1 MKKNLLIVTILSW
14 TCYGNAQICDSSLPI
29 LENFE
34 DAYEVSLCWDFIDAD
49 NDGRYWEVGDLG
61 GGNNGIKSASHIEGV
76 WPFTTDNWIISEG
89 INLTAVGSASLSWK
103 VKARDWNADNEKYT
117 VYVSTGKDISNFLS
131 SSSVSYSEDLN
142 GSGNQWQ
149 SRSLNA
155 SSLTGQMV
163 YVAVR
168 HHTYDQ
174 SEIYF
179 DDLLISGGAL
189 GIEDFNKENFKFFY
203 SKDNQTL
210 SVKSVNNP
218 ISSIKI
224 YNILG
229 QTVVNKKLSDYT
241 ESINLSTLVDAIY
254 IAKVE
259 IDNTVKSIKFLKR

>member
-1 MKKNLLIVTILSW
+1 MKKILLLATVISCTY
-14 TCYGNAQICDSSLPI
+14 YGSAQICDSSLPI

-49 NDGRYWEVGDLG
+49 NDGRFWEVGDLG
-61 GGNNGIKSASHIEGV
+61 GGNNGIKSVSHINGV
-76 WPFTTDNWIISEG
+76 WPFTSNNWIISEG

-117 VYVSTGKDISNFLS
+117 VYVSTGKQISNFLS
-131 SSSVSYSEDLN
+131 SSVFYSEDLN
-142 GSGNQWQ
+142 GTEARWQ
-149 SRSLNA
+149 SRSLDA

-163 YVAVR
+163 YVAVQ
-168 HHTYDQ
+168 HNTYDQ

-229 QTVVNKKLSDYT
+229 QTVVNKKLSDYI
-241 ESINLSTLVDAIY
+241 ENINLSTVVNGMY

-259 IDNTVKSIKFLKR
+259 IDNTVKSIKFLKQ